1 MKIILLERIARLG
14 QMGDTVTVKDGY
26 ARNYLLP
33 MGKALRSTKANAAY
47 FEVERAQLEAR
58 NLERKTEAE
67 AVAEKLNGNV
77 YVAIRSAGETGQLYG
92 SVAARDIAATLE
104 ENGFTVGRNQIEL
117 PAPIKTIGLHEVK
130 IVLHPEVAASISIN
144 VARSDEEAARQATGE
159 DLTQRDAFDDD
170 EDEGLAP
177 EDVFDNPEDA
187 DIDNDGEGDGEDE
200 ASAETATD
208 GEETADEE
216 TAV

>member
-1 MKIILLERIARLG
+1 MKIILLERIAKLG
-14 QMGDTVTVKDGY
+14 QMGDEVTVKDGY
-26 ARNYLLP
+26 ARNFLLP
-33 MGKALRSTKANAAY
+33 KGKALRSTKANAAR

-58 NLERKTEAE
+58 NLERKTEAA
-67 AVAEKLNGNV
+67 AVAEKLDGNA

-117 PAPIKTIGLHEVK
+117 LAPIKTIGMHDVR
-130 IVLHPEVAASISIN
+130 IILHPEVDASISIN

-170 EDEGLAP
+170 DDVVAQDDAFENEEDAP
-177 EDVFDNPEDA
+177 EAEEGDEPSE
-187 DIDNDGEGDGEDE
+187 DGENE
-200 ASAETATD
+200 ASSDDAE
-208 GEETADEE
+208 EET
-216 TAV
+216 TS

>member
-1 MKIILLERIARLG
+1 MDIILLERITKLG

-33 MGKALRSTKANAAY
+33 MGKALRSTRANSAR

-58 NLERKTEAE
+58 DLERKTEAE
-67 AVAEKLNGNV
+67 AVAEKLDGNS

-104 ENGFTVGRNQIEL
+104 ENGFSVGRNQIEL
-117 PAPIKTIGLHEVK
+117 PAPIKTIGLHDVK
-130 IVLHPEVAASISIN
+130 IILHPEVAAGISIN
-144 VARSDEEAARQATGE
+144 VARSQEEAQRQASGE

-170 EDEGLAP
+170 DEELLAP
-177 EDVFDNPEDA
+177 EEVFDNPD
-187 DIDNDGEGDGEDE
+187 DVDLEGDEAEGDDE
-200 ASAETATD
+200 TGSDAETTSEAT
-208 GEETADEE
+208 DEE
-216 TAV
+216 TAS